1 MKKALAILAATAVLA
16 AGCSATADEAPEPEK
31 QSLSGTFLV
40 PGTPPTSSSGA
51 YKGGRCEGVDGYDD
65 FTEGMQ
71 ISLLDDAGK
80 TLSVATFPMGKFRE
94 DGSKMDIQ
102 KAGCI
107 FEFEFDDFTPI
118 ESGYY
123 TVDMGRRGEVKYSPD
138 ELVSPLELSIGY

>member
-1 MKKALAILAATAVLA
+1 MKKALTILAGLTLIAT
-16 AGCSATADEAPEPEK
+16 GCSAAADDAPEVEK

-40 PGTPPTSSSGA
+40 PGTPPSSSTGA

-94 DGSKMDIQ
+94 DGSKMDKQ

-107 FEFEFDDFTPI
+107 FDFTFDDFTPI

-123 TVDMGRRGEVKYSPD
+123 TVDMGRRGDVKYAHD
-138 ELVSPLELSIGY
+138 ELVTPLELSIGY